1 MAAQQTIEQEA
12 PEPGHD
18 LHSDPVGRTVR
29 SVRHGG
35 QVRPRP
41 RPRPRPDPDPGS
53 SPAPLLHETELA
65 VLRDIV
71 EDRFEATTSFDYL
84 FRGLRGHFPA
94 AHLPVTDGGDP
105 PEGPVAGPTVDA
117 VVAALK
123 KLGAG
128 MIEPAGP
135 PNPALD
141 STIPAIYTYWGQFID
156 HDITLNTNGPDGPP
170 EAGERPRPGD
180 LVLGDIVSDPF
191 TAFPPEVV
199 VRSLHNGRHPFLN
212 LDSLYG
218 SGPRFPG
225 EAGRR
230 TTRSEAAY
238 ATTDQTKLA
247 LGRVA
252 TTPIPGFELVPPGDD
267 PQRDLPRFSSEEI
280 AGLDVPEDE
289 RPAPGSAKIPDGRND
304 ENLVVAQLH
313 LGLIRFHNAV
323 VDWVR
328 RTEPWLTVDERA
340 VFDRAQQ
347 LTQHHYQWLVVHDY
361 LRTLTKPGVL
371 DEVLVEPSLLFRPR
385 RKVAMPLEFAVAAFR
400 FGHSMVRNGYD
411 FNLNF
416 GKVVPPAAPPRA
428 AFASLVQ
435 LFEFT
440 GGGGLVP
447 TGAPPG
453 EVLPSNWPIDWARFV
468 DKGDPDRRRS
478 AAKIDPFLA
487 AGLATMLKEGTD
499 PGLAP
504 EISALLKQLAQ
515 RNLLRGYWL
524 SLPTG
529 EAVAEALHVPAL
541 SAEQLTRGAAQGV
554 KDALAELDG
563 TPLWYYVL
571 KEAEIQGNGNFL
583 GDVGSRILCE
593 TFVYLLKADDTS
605 YLATGWTPAQG
616 VRIDGGKMITT
627 IGDLLRFAGVLTLD
641 DGTTFRQ
648 VDGRPA
654 GHDGD

>member
-1 MAAQQTIEQEA
+1 MTAQETTAQHT
-12 PEPGHD
+12 PDPGHD
-18 LHSDPVGRTVR
+18 VHSDPVGRTVR

-35 QVRPRP
+35 QVRPHP
-41 RPRPRPDPDPGS
+41 RPRPQPDPDPGS

-65 VLRDIV
+65 VLRDLV

-84 FRGLRGHFPA
+84 FRDLRGRFPDG
-94 AHLPVTDGGDP
+94 HLPVTGGGAPPDGP
-105 PEGPVAGPTVDA
+105 IANPTVTA
-117 VVAALK
+117 VVASLK
-123 KLGAG
+123 KLGAA

-141 STIPAIYTYWGQFID
+141 STVPAAYTYWGQFID
-156 HDITLNTNGPDGPP
+156 HDITLHTNGPDGPP
-170 EAGERPRPGD
+170 EPGERPRPGD
-180 LVLGDIVSDPF
+180 LALGDIVADPF

-199 VRSLHNGRHPFLN
+199 VRSLHNGRHPYLN

-225 EAGRR
+225 EPGRR

-238 ATTDQTKLA
+238 ATNDPAKLA

-252 TTPIPGFELVPPGDD
+252 TSAVPGFELVAPGDD
-267 PQRDLPRFSSEEI
+267 PQRDLPRFSAAEV
-280 AGLDVPEDE
+280 AALPVPAAD

-313 LGLIRFHNAV
+313 LAFVRFHNAV

-328 RTEPWLTVDERA
+328 RTEPWLTVDDRA
-340 VFDRAQQ
+340 VFDRAQR

-385 RKVAMPLEFAVAAFR
+385 RTVAMPLEFAVAAFR
-400 FGHSMVRNGYD
+400 FGHSMVRGGYD

-416 GKVVPPAAPPRA
+416 GKVVPPAAPPRS

-447 TGAPPG
+447 TGAPRG
-453 EVLPSNWPIDWARFV
+453 EVLPSNWPIDWSRFV

-487 AGLATMLKEGTD
+487 AGLATMRNEGND
-499 PGLAP
+499 PGLGAGVG
-504 EISALLKQLAQ
+504 ALLKQLAQ

-529 EAVAEALHVPAL
+529 EAVARALHVPAL
-541 SAEQLTRGAAQGV
+541 TPEQLSRGAAQDV
-554 KDALAELDG
+554 EDALAELDG

-571 KEAEIQGNGNFL
+571 KEAEVQGNGNFL

-593 TFVYLLKADDTS
+593 TFVYLLKADGDS
-605 YLATGWTPAQG
+605 FLSAGWTPAQG

-627 IGDLLRFAGVLTLD
+627 LPDLLRFAGVLALD
-641 DGTTFRQ
+641 GGTTFRQ